1 MSLLIKFIRDE
12 RGASAIEYAI
22 IAVGIAVAIVT
33 AVTAVGT
40 KSAANFSNVSN
51 SLK

>member
-22 IAVGIAVAIVT
+22 IAVGIAVAVVT
-33 AVTAVGT
+33 AVTTVGT
-40 KSAANFSNVSN
+40 KSAANFTNVSN